1 MPDSS
6 RSQVSDDHHGLQC
19 FVCAAYWSQSLLYT
33 ANAQMSPRLLLMVQM
48 NQINILGKAQ

>member
-6 RSQVSDDHHGLQC
+6 RSQVSDDHHALQC
-19 FVCAAYWSQSLLYT
+19 FVCAAYWSQSLLST

>member
-6 RSQVSDDHHGLQC
+6 RSQVSDDHHALQC